1 MSEPQKLEG
10 PLIQLKGIE
19 KRYQS
24 GEQEVTVLH
33 PLDLCIQ
40 AGEMVAIVG
49 ASGSGKSTLMNL
61 LGCLDR
67 PSAGQYLFR
76 GQDTARLDALALAR
90 LRCHHFGFIF
100 QRYHLLP
107 HLDATANVEI
117 PAVYAGTARAE
128 RQQRARALLS
138 RLGLADRSHHRPGQ
152 LSGGQQQRVSIA
164 RALANGGEVILADEP
179 TGALDSHSGKE
190 VMAILKEL
198 HAQGHTIILVTHDM
212 AVANHADRIITL
224 RDGRVVEDS
233 AQPAKSADQAGRI
246 DTLRDGRVVEDSGQA
261 AKSANHADRIDTLR
275 DERAAEENG
284 QDAPAAQGTALPQ
297 AGVTKAAGKPSKGA
311 IPPHIA
317 PAKGS
322 KLGWDR
328 YREAARMAV
337 HAMLAHRMRTFLT
350 MLGIII
356 GIAAVVSVVALGQGA
371 RAKVIND
378 INAMGTNTIDIF
390 PGKDWGDEKAASIQ
404 TLNER
409 DLDALLGQP
418 YLEGASPQIATS
430 GQLRYRNKT
439 STGNVV
445 GVGSDFFRVKGM
457 TLTQGRLFD
466 ERDIQSRTAVA
477 VVDGKT
483 IESLLG
489 KEDPVGQVVLVGTL
503 PVRIIGVVAQETG
516 FGRSSQSVS
525 IWLPYSAV
533 MSRLISQNHFS
544 QITIRVKD
552 GIQPALAEQ
561 AAVALLTQR
570 HGVKD
575 FFTFSSDSI
584 IKSVEKTTA
593 TMTLLVSAIAVI
605 SLIVGG
611 VGVMNIMLV
620 SVVERTREIGIRI
633 AVGARQSDILQQF
646 LIEAVMVSLLGGLL
660 GIGLALLIGFVF
672 SLFVESF
679 QMSFSLFS
687 ILMAFGC
694 SSLIGILFGYLPAR
708 NAARLDPVEA
718 LARE

>member
-1 MSEPQKLEG
+1 MSE
-10 PLIQLKGIE
+10 PLIQLQGIE
-19 KRYQS
+19 RRYQS

-33 PLDLCIQ
+33 PMDLTIE
-40 AGEMVAIVG
+40 AGEMIAIVG

-67 PSAGQYLFR
+67 PSAGRYLFR
-76 GQDTARLDALALAR
+76 GQDTATLDALSLAR

-107 HLDATANVEI
+107 HLNAAANVEI
-117 PAVYAGTARAE
+117 PAVYAGASRPE
-128 RQQRARALLS
+128 RQARSQALLA
-138 RLGLADRSHHRPGQ
+138 RLGLSDRSHHTPGQ

-179 TGALDSHSGKE
+179 TGALDSQSGKE

-212 AVANHADRIITL
+212 AVASHADRIITL
-224 RDGRVVEDS
+224 RDGRV
-233 AQPAKSADQAGRI
+233 
-246 DTLRDGRVVEDSGQA
+246 LEDSGKPATATAPLQPA
-261 AKSANHADRIDTLR
+261 P
-275 DERAAEENG
+275 
-284 QDAPAAQGTALPQ
+284 PAAR
-297 AGVTKAAGKPSKGA
+297 AGGND
-311 IPPHIA
+311 
-317 PAKGS
+317 
-322 KLGWDR
+322 WDR
-328 YREAARMAV
+328 YREAGRMAL

-356 GIAAVVSVVALGQGA
+356 GIAAVVSVVALGQGT
-371 RAKVIND
+371 RAKVID
-378 INAMGTNTIDIF
+378 QINAMGTNTIDIF

-404 TLNER
+404 TLNKR

-418 YLEGASPQIATS
+418 YLEGASPQIAS
-430 GQLRYRNKT
+430 PGQLRYRNKT
-439 STGNVV
+439 SSGSIV

-457 TLTQGRLFD
+457 KLTSGRLFD
-466 ERDIQSRTAVA
+466 ERDIQNRAAVA

-483 IESLLG
+483 IKSLLG
-489 KEDPVGQVVLVGTL
+489 EEDPVGQVVLVGTL
-503 PVRIIGVVAQETG
+503 PVRIIGVVEEETG
-516 FGRSSQSVS
+516 FGRSSQSVNV
-525 IWLPYSAV
+525 WLPYSAV

-544 QITIRVKD
+544 QLTIRVKD
-552 GIQPALAEQ
+552 GVQPALAEQ
-561 AAVALLTQR
+561 AAIELLTQR

-646 LIEAVMVSLLGGLL
+646 LIEAVMVSLLGGML
-660 GIGLALLIGFVF
+660 GVGVSLLIGLLF
-672 SLFVESF
+672 SLFVESI
-679 QMSFSLFS
+679 QMQFSLFS

>member
-1 MSEPQKLEG
+1 MSE

-19 KRYQS
+19 RRYQS

-33 PLDLCIQ
+33 PLDLTIE
-40 AGEMVAIVG
+40 AGEMIAIVG

-67 PSAGQYLFR
+67 PSSGQYLFR
-76 GQDTARLDALALAR
+76 GQDTATLDALSLAR

-107 HLDATANVEI
+107 HLNAAANVEI
-117 PAVYAGTARAE
+117 PAVYAGTLRAE
-128 RQQRARALLS
+128 RQASSQALLT
-138 RLGLADRSHHRPGQ
+138 RLGLSDRSHHTPSQ

-179 TGALDSHSGKE
+179 TGALDSQSGKE
-190 VMAILKEL
+190 VMAIHKEL

-212 AVANHADRIITL
+212 EVASHADRIITL
-224 RDGRVVEDS
+224 KDGRV
-233 AQPAKSADQAGRI
+233 Q
-246 DTLRDGRVVEDSGQA
+246 EDSGRKPA
-261 AKSANHADRIDTLR
+261 AVPVAPTA
-275 DERAAEENG
+275 
-284 QDAPAAQGTALPQ
+284 APAGKEG
-297 AGVTKAAGKPSKGA
+297 AG
-311 IPPHIA
+311 HD
-317 PAKGS
+317 
-322 KLGWDR
+322 WDR
-328 YREAARMAV
+328 YREAARMAL

-371 RAKVIND
+371 RAKVID
-378 INAMGTNTIDIF
+378 QINAMGTNTIDIF

-404 TLNER
+404 TLNKR

-418 YLEGASPQIATS
+418 YLEGASPQIAAP

-439 STGNVV
+439 SSGSIV
-445 GVGSDFFRVKGM
+445 GVGNDFFRVKGM
-457 TLTQGRLFD
+457 KLTNGRLFD
-466 ERDIQSRTAVA
+466 ERDIQNRAAVA

-489 KEDPVGQVVLVGTL
+489 KQDPVGQVVLVGTL
-503 PVRIIGVVAQETG
+503 PVRIIGVVEEETG
-516 FGRSSQSVS
+516 FGRSSQSVNV
-525 IWLPYSAV
+525 WLPYSAV

-544 QITIRVKD
+544 QLTIRVKD
-552 GIQPALAEQ
+552 GVQPALAEQ
-561 AAVALLTQR
+561 AAIELLTQR

-646 LIEAVMVSLLGGLL
+646 LIEAVMVSLLGGML
-660 GIGLALLIGFVF
+660 GVGVSLFIGLLF
-672 SLFVESF
+672 SLFVESI
-679 QMSFSLFS
+679 QMHFSLFS
-687 ILMAFGC
+687 ILMAFSC

>member
-1 MSEPQKLEG
+1 MSEP
-10 PLIQLKGIE
+10 LIRLKGIE
-19 KRYQS
+19 RRYQS
-24 GEQEVTVLH
+24 GEHEVTVLH
-33 PLDLCIQ
+33 PLDLAID

-61 LGCLDR
+61 LGCLDH
-67 PSAGQYLFR
+67 PSGGQYLFR
-76 GQDTARLDALALAR
+76 GQDTATLDALSLAR

-107 HLDATANVEI
+107 HLDAAANVEI
-117 PAVYAGTARAE
+117 PAIYAGTARLD
-128 RQQRARALLS
+128 RQARARTLLT
-138 RLGLADRSHHRPGQ
+138 RLGLQDRSHHRPGQ

-164 RALANGGEVILADEP
+164 RALTNGGEVILADEP
-179 TGALDSHSGKE
+179 TGALDSQSGKE

-212 AVANHADRIITL
+212 AVASHADRIITL

-233 AQPAKSADQAGRI
+233 GHRATDDNAASPSGAPAHPLPG
-246 DTLRDGRVVEDSGQA
+246 DGSQLA
-261 AKSANHADRIDTLR
+261 APSV
-275 DERAAEENG
+275 G
-284 QDAPAAQGTALPQ
+284 QDAHGTGAAVRTA
-297 AGVTKAAGKPSKGA
+297 SR
-311 IPPHIA
+311 
-317 PAKGS
+317 
-322 KLGWDR
+322 GWDR
-328 YREAARMAV
+328 YREAGRMAL

-371 RAKVIND
+371 RAKVIDD

-439 STGNVV
+439 SSGSVI
-445 GVGSDFFRVKGM
+445 GVGNDFFRVKGM
-457 TLTQGRLFD
+457 TLTQGRLLD
-466 ERDIQSRTAVA
+466 ERDIRNRTAVA

-489 KEDPVGQVVLVGTL
+489 QVDPVGQVVLVGTL
-503 PVRIIGVVAQETG
+503 PVRIVGVVTQETG
-516 FGRSSQSVS
+516 FGRSSQSVNV
-525 IWLPYSAV
+525 WLPYSAV
-533 MSRLISQNHFS
+533 MSRLLSQQHFT

-552 GIQPALAEQ
+552 GVQPALAEQ

-584 IKSVEKTTA
+584 VKSVEKTTA
-593 TMTLLVSAIAVI
+593 TLTLLVSAIAVI

-660 GIGLALLIGFVF
+660 GIGLALLIGALF
-672 SLFVESF
+672 SLLVESF
-679 QMSFSLFS
+679 QMRFSLFS

>member
-1 MSEPQKLEG
+1 MSE

-19 KRYQS
+19 RRYQS

-33 PLDLCIQ
+33 PLDLVIE
-40 AGEMVAIVG
+40 AGEMIAIVG

-67 PSAGQYLFR
+67 PSGGQYLFR
-76 GQDTARLDALALAR
+76 GEDTATLDALALAR

-107 HLDATANVEI
+107 HLDAAANVEI
-117 PAVYAGTARAE
+117 PAIYAGSGRHDRQARA
-128 RQQRARALLS
+128 RQLLG
-138 RLGLADRSHHRPGQ
+138 RLGLAERSHHTPGQ

-179 TGALDSHSGKE
+179 TGALDSQSGKE
-190 VMAILKEL
+190 VMEILKEL
-198 HAQGHTIILVTHDM
+198 HQQGHTIILVTHDM
-212 AVANHADRIITL
+212 EVASHADRIITL
-224 RDGRVVEDS
+224 KDGRV
-233 AQPAKSADQAGRI
+233 Q
-246 DTLRDGRVVEDSGQA
+246 EDSGRKVAGNQPVL
-261 AKSANHADRIDTLR
+261 NV
-275 DERAAEENG
+275 
-284 QDAPAAQGTALPQ
+284 QPAAGE
-297 AGVTKAAGKPSKGA
+297 GA
-311 IPPHIA
+311 
-317 PAKGS
+317 S
-322 KLGWDR
+322 YEWDR
-328 YREAARMAV
+328 YREAGRMAV

-371 RAKVIND
+371 RTKVID
-378 INAMGTNTIDIF
+378 QINAMGTNTIEIF
-390 PGKDWGDEKAASIQ
+390 PGKGWGDEKMASIQ
-404 TLNER
+404 TLNKG

-418 YLEGASPQIATS
+418 YLAGASPEIAS
-430 GQLRYRNKT
+430 PGQLRYRNKT
-439 STGNVV
+439 SSGSVTGVSN
-445 GVGSDFFRVKGM
+445 DYFKVKGM
-457 TLTQGRLFD
+457 TLVSGRLL
-466 ERDIQSRTAVA
+466 EWQDIQQRAAVA
-477 VVDGKT
+477 VVDKKSIG
-483 IESLLG
+483 SLLG
-489 KEDPVGQVVLVGTL
+489 KDDPVGKVVMVGTL
-503 PVRIIGVVAQETG
+503 PVRIIGVVSQETG
-516 FGRSSQSVS
+516 FGPSSQSVNV
-525 IWLPYSAV
+525 WLPYSAV
-533 MSRLISQNHFS
+533 MSRLISQHHFS
-544 QITIRVKD
+544 QLTIRVKD

-561 AAVALLTQR
+561 AVIELLTKR

-593 TMTLLVSAIAVI
+593 TMTLMVSAIALI

-620 SVVERTREIGIRI
+620 SVVERTREIGIRM

-646 LIEAVMVSLLGGLL
+646 LIEAVMVSLLGGICGVGLSL
-660 GIGLALLIGFVF
+660 GIGMLF
-672 SLFVESF
+672 SLLVDSIKM
-679 QMSFSLFS
+679 QFSLFS

-708 NAARLDPVEA
+708 NAARLDPVVA

>member
-1 MSEPQKLEG
+1 MSE

-19 KRYQS
+19 RRYQS

-33 PLDLCIQ
+33 PLDLVIE
-40 AGEMVAIVG
+40 AGEMIAIVG

-67 PSAGQYLFR
+67 PSGGQYLFR
-76 GQDTARLDALALAR
+76 GEDTATLDALALAR

-107 HLDATANVEI
+107 HLDAAANVEI
-117 PAVYAGTARAE
+117 PAIYAGTGRHDRQARA
-128 RQQRARALLS
+128 RQLLG
-138 RLGLADRSHHRPGQ
+138 RLGLAERSHHTPGQ

-179 TGALDSHSGKE
+179 TGALDSQSGKE

-198 HAQGHTIILVTHDM
+198 HQQGHTIILVTHDM
-212 AVANHADRIITL
+212 EVASHADRIITL
-224 RDGRVVEDS
+224 KDGRV
-233 AQPAKSADQAGRI
+233 Q
-246 DTLRDGRVVEDSGQA
+246 EDSGRKVAGNQPVL
-261 AKSANHADRIDTLR
+261 TVP
-275 DERAAEENG
+275 
-284 QDAPAAQGTALPQ
+284 PAAGE
-297 AGVTKAAGKPSKGA
+297 GA
-311 IPPHIA
+311 
-317 PAKGS
+317 S
-322 KLGWDR
+322 YDWDR
-328 YREAARMAV
+328 YREAGRMAV

-371 RAKVIND
+371 RTKVID
-378 INAMGTNTIDIF
+378 QINAMGTNTIEIF
-390 PGKDWGDEKAASIQ
+390 PGKGWGDEKMASIQ
-404 TLNER
+404 TLNKG

-418 YLEGASPQIATS
+418 YLAGASPEIAS
-430 GQLRYRNKT
+430 PGQLRYRNKT
-439 STGNVV
+439 SSGSVTGVSN
-445 GVGSDFFRVKGM
+445 DYFKVKGM
-457 TLTQGRLFD
+457 TLVSGRLL
-466 ERDIQSRTAVA
+466 EWQDIQQRAAVA
-477 VVDGKT
+477 VVDKKSIG
-483 IESLLG
+483 SLLG
-489 KEDPVGQVVLVGTL
+489 KDDPVGKVVMVGTL
-503 PVRIIGVVAQETG
+503 PVRIIGVVSQETG
-516 FGRSSQSVS
+516 FGPSSQSVNV
-525 IWLPYSAV
+525 WLPYSAV
-533 MSRLISQNHFS
+533 MSRLISQHHFS
-544 QITIRVKD
+544 QLTIRVKD

-561 AAVALLTQR
+561 AVIELLTKR

-593 TMTLLVSAIAVI
+593 TMTLMVSAIALI

-620 SVVERTREIGIRI
+620 SVVERTREIGIRM

-646 LIEAVMVSLLGGLL
+646 LIEAVMVSLLGGICGVGLSL
-660 GIGLALLIGFVF
+660 GIGMLF
-672 SLFVESF
+672 SLLVDSIKM
-679 QMSFSLFS
+679 QFSLFS

-708 NAARLDPVEA
+708 NAARLDPVVA

>member
-1 MSEPQKLEG
+1 MSEP
-10 PLIQLKGIE
+10 LIRLKGIE
-19 KRYQS
+19 RRYQS
-24 GEQEVTVLH
+24 GEHEVTVLH
-33 PLDLCIQ
+33 PLDLAID

-67 PSAGQYLFR
+67 PSGGQYLFR
-76 GQDTARLDALALAR
+76 GQDTATLDALSLAR

-107 HLDATANVEI
+107 HLDAAANVEI
-117 PAVYAGTARAE
+117 PAIYAGTARLD
-128 RQQRARALLS
+128 RQARARTLLT
-138 RLGLADRSHHRPGQ
+138 RLGLQDRSHHRPGQ

-179 TGALDSHSGKE
+179 TGALDSQSGKE

-212 AVANHADRIITL
+212 AVASHADRIITL

-233 AQPAKSADQAGRI
+233 S
-246 DTLRDGRVVEDSGQA
+246 
-261 AKSANHADRIDTLR
+261 H
-275 DERAAEENG
+275 RAADDNAASPSGAPAHPLPGDGSQLAAPSVG
-284 QDAPAAQGTALPQ
+284 QDAQGT
-297 AGVTKAAGKPSKGA
+297 GAAVRTASR
-311 IPPHIA
+311 
-317 PAKGS
+317 
-322 KLGWDR
+322 GWDR
-328 YREAARMAV
+328 YREAGRMAL

-371 RAKVIND
+371 RAKVIDD

-439 STGNVV
+439 SSGSVI
-445 GVGSDFFRVKGM
+445 GVGNDFFRVKGM
-457 TLTQGRLFD
+457 TLTQGRLLD
-466 ERDIQSRTAVA
+466 ERDIRNRTAVA

-489 KEDPVGQVVLVGTL
+489 KVDPVGQVVLVGTL
-503 PVRIIGVVAQETG
+503 PVRIVGVVTQETG
-516 FGRSSQSVS
+516 FGRSSQSVNV
-525 IWLPYSAV
+525 WLPYSAV
-533 MSRLISQNHFS
+533 MSRLLSQQHFT

-552 GIQPALAEQ
+552 GVQPALAEQ

-584 IKSVEKTTA
+584 VKSVEKTTA
-593 TMTLLVSAIAVI
+593 TLTLLVSAIAVI

-660 GIGLALLIGFVF
+660 GIGLALLIGALF
-672 SLFVESF
+672 SLLVESF
-679 QMSFSLFS
+679 QMRFSLFS

>member
-1 MSEPQKLEG
+1 MSK

-19 KRYQS
+19 RRYQS

-33 PLDLCIQ
+33 PLDLTIE
-40 AGEMVAIVG
+40 AGEMIAIVG

-76 GQDTARLDALALAR
+76 GQDTATLDALSLAR

-107 HLDATANVEI
+107 HLNAAANVEI
-117 PAVYAGTARAE
+117 PAVYAGTSRPDRQARSN
-128 RQQRARALLS
+128 ALLT
-138 RLGLADRSHHRPGQ
+138 RLGLSDRSHHTPGQ

-179 TGALDSHSGKE
+179 TGALDSQSGKE

-212 AVANHADRIITL
+212 AVASHADRIITL
-224 RDGRVVEDS
+224 RDGRV
-233 AQPAKSADQAGRI
+233 
-246 DTLRDGRVVEDSGQA
+246 LEDSGKPA
-261 AKSANHADRIDTLR
+261 TTTARL
-275 DERAAEENG
+275 
-284 QDAPAAQGTALPQ
+284 PAASP
-297 AGVTKAAGKPSKGA
+297 AARASGND
-311 IPPHIA
+311 
-317 PAKGS
+317 
-322 KLGWDR
+322 WDR
-328 YREAARMAV
+328 YREAGRMAL

-371 RAKVIND
+371 RAKVVD
-378 INAMGTNTIDIF
+378 QINAMGTNTIDIF

-404 TLNER
+404 TLNKR

-418 YLEGASPQIATS
+418 YLEGASPQIASS

-439 STGNVV
+439 SSGSIV

-457 TLTQGRLFD
+457 KLTSGRLFD
-466 ERDIQSRTAVA
+466 ERDIQNRAAVA

-503 PVRIIGVVAQETG
+503 PVRIIGVVEEETG
-516 FGRSSQSVS
+516 FGRSSQSVNV
-525 IWLPYSAV
+525 WLPYSAV

-544 QITIRVKD
+544 QLTIRVKD
-552 GIQPALAEQ
+552 GVQPALAEQ
-561 AAVALLTQR
+561 AAIELLTQR

-646 LIEAVMVSLLGGLL
+646 LIEAVMVSLLGGML
-660 GIGLALLIGFVF
+660 GVGVSLFIGLLF
-672 SLFVESF
+672 SLFVESI
-679 QMSFSLFS
+679 QMQFSLFS

>member
-1 MSEPQKLEG
+1 MSEP
-10 PLIQLKGIE
+10 LIRLKGIE
-19 KRYQS
+19 RRYQS
-24 GEQEVTVLH
+24 GEHEVTVLH
-33 PLDLCIQ
+33 PLDLAID

-67 PSAGQYLFR
+67 PSGGQYLFR
-76 GQDTARLDALALAR
+76 GQDTATLDALSLAR

-107 HLDATANVEI
+107 HLDAAANVEI
-117 PAVYAGTARAE
+117 PAIYAGTARLD
-128 RQQRARALLS
+128 RQARARTLLT
-138 RLGLADRSHHRPGQ
+138 RLGLQDRSHHRPGQ

-179 TGALDSHSGKE
+179 TGALDSQSGKE

-212 AVANHADRIITL
+212 AVASHADRIITL

-233 AQPAKSADQAGRI
+233 GHRATDDNAASPSGAPAHPLPG
-246 DTLRDGRVVEDSGQA
+246 DGSQLA
-261 AKSANHADRIDTLR
+261 APSV
-275 DERAAEENG
+275 G
-284 QDAPAAQGTALPQ
+284 QDAQGT
-297 AGVTKAAGKPSKGA
+297 GAAVRTASR
-311 IPPHIA
+311 
-317 PAKGS
+317 
-322 KLGWDR
+322 GWDR
-328 YREAARMAV
+328 YREAGRMAL

-371 RAKVIND
+371 RAKVIDD

-439 STGNVV
+439 SSGSVI
-445 GVGSDFFRVKGM
+445 GVGNDFFRVKGM
-457 TLTQGRLFD
+457 TLTQGRLLD
-466 ERDIQSRTAVA
+466 ERDIRNRTAVA

-489 KEDPVGQVVLVGTL
+489 QVDPVGQVVLVGTL
-503 PVRIIGVVAQETG
+503 PVRIVGVVTQETG
-516 FGRSSQSVS
+516 FGRSSQSVNV
-525 IWLPYSAV
+525 WLPYSAV
-533 MSRLISQNHFS
+533 MSRLLSQQHFT

-552 GIQPALAEQ
+552 GVQPALAEQ

-584 IKSVEKTTA
+584 VKSVEKTTA
-593 TMTLLVSAIAVI
+593 TLTLLVSAIAVI

-633 AVGARQSDILQQF
+633 AVGSRQSDILQQF

-660 GIGLALLIGFVF
+660 GIGLALLIGALF
-672 SLFVESF
+672 SLLVESF
-679 QMSFSLFS
+679 QMRFSLFS

>member
-1 MSEPQKLEG
+1 MSEP
-10 PLIQLKGIE
+10 LIRLKGIE
-19 KRYQS
+19 RRYQS
-24 GEQEVTVLH
+24 GEHEVTVLH
-33 PLDLCIQ
+33 PLDLAID

-67 PSAGQYLFR
+67 PSGGQYLFR
-76 GQDTARLDALALAR
+76 GQDTATLDALSLAR

-107 HLDATANVEI
+107 HLDAAANVEI
-117 PAVYAGTARAE
+117 PAIYAGTARLD
-128 RQQRARALLS
+128 RQARACTLLT
-138 RLGLADRSHHRPGQ
+138 RLGLQDRSHHRPGQ

-179 TGALDSHSGKE
+179 TGALDSQSGKE
-190 VMAILKEL
+190 VMTILKEL

-212 AVANHADRIITL
+212 AVASHADRIITL

-233 AQPAKSADQAGRI
+233 GHRATDDNAASPSGTPAHPQPG
-246 DTLRDGRVVEDSGQA
+246 DGSQLAPPPV
-261 AKSANHADRIDTLR
+261 
-275 DERAAEENG
+275 G
-284 QDAPAAQGTALPQ
+284 QDAQGT
-297 AGVTKAAGKPSKGA
+297 GAAVRTASR
-311 IPPHIA
+311 
-317 PAKGS
+317 
-322 KLGWDR
+322 GWDR
-328 YREAARMAV
+328 YREAGRMAL

-371 RAKVIND
+371 RAKVIDD

-439 STGNVV
+439 SSGSVI
-445 GVGSDFFRVKGM
+445 GVGNDFFRVKGM
-457 TLTQGRLFD
+457 TLTQGRLLD
-466 ERDIQSRTAVA
+466 ERDIRNRTAVA

-489 KEDPVGQVVLVGTL
+489 KVDPVGQVVLVGTL
-503 PVRIIGVVAQETG
+503 PVRIVGVVTQETG
-516 FGRSSQSVS
+516 FGRSSQSVNV
-525 IWLPYSAV
+525 WLPYSAV
-533 MSRLISQNHFS
+533 MSRLLSQQHFT

-552 GIQPALAEQ
+552 GVQPALAEQ

-584 IKSVEKTTA
+584 VKSVEKTTA
-593 TMTLLVSAIAVI
+593 TLTLLVSAIAVI

-660 GIGLALLIGFVF
+660 GIGLALLIGALF
-672 SLFVESF
+672 SLLVESF
-679 QMSFSLFS
+679 QMRFSLFS

>member
-1 MSEPQKLEG
+1 MSEP
-10 PLIQLKGIE
+10 LIRLKGIE
-19 KRYQS
+19 RRYQS
-24 GEQEVTVLH
+24 GEHEVTVLH
-33 PLDLCIQ
+33 PLDLAID

-61 LGCLDR
+61 LGCLDH
-67 PSAGQYLFR
+67 PSGGQYLFR
-76 GQDTARLDALALAR
+76 GQDTATLDALSLAR

-107 HLDATANVEI
+107 HLDAAANVEI
-117 PAVYAGTARAE
+117 PAIYAGTARLD
-128 RQQRARALLS
+128 RQARARTLLT
-138 RLGLADRSHHRPGQ
+138 RLGLQDRSHHRPGQ

-179 TGALDSHSGKE
+179 TGALDSQSGKE

-212 AVANHADRIITL
+212 AVASHADRIITL

-233 AQPAKSADQAGRI
+233 GHRATDDNAPSPSP
-246 DTLRDGRVVEDSGQA
+246 SG
-261 AKSANHADRIDTLR
+261 
-275 DERAAEENG
+275 
-284 QDAPAAQGTALPQ
+284 APAHPLPGDGSQMAPPPVEQDAQGT
-297 AGVTKAAGKPSKGA
+297 GAAVRTASR
-311 IPPHIA
+311 
-317 PAKGS
+317 
-322 KLGWDR
+322 GWDR
-328 YREAARMAV
+328 YREAGRMAL

-371 RAKVIND
+371 RAKVIDD

-439 STGNVV
+439 SSGSVI
-445 GVGSDFFRVKGM
+445 GVGNDFFRVKGM
-457 TLTQGRLFD
+457 TLTQGRLLD
-466 ERDIQSRTAVA
+466 ERDIRNRTAVA

-489 KEDPVGQVVLVGTL
+489 KVDPVGQVVLVGTL
-503 PVRIIGVVAQETG
+503 PVRIVGVVTQETG
-516 FGRSSQSVS
+516 FGRSSQSVNV
-525 IWLPYSAV
+525 WLPYSAV
-533 MSRLISQNHFS
+533 MSRLLSQQHFT

-552 GIQPALAEQ
+552 GVQPALAEQ

-584 IKSVEKTTA
+584 VKSVEKTTA
-593 TMTLLVSAIAVI
+593 TLTLLVSAIAVI

-660 GIGLALLIGFVF
+660 GIGLALLIGALF
-672 SLFVESF
+672 SLLVESF
-679 QMSFSLFS
+679 QMRFSLFS

>member
-1 MSEPQKLEG
+1 MSE

-19 KRYQS
+19 RRYQS

-33 PLDLCIQ
+33 PLDLTIE
-40 AGEMVAIVG
+40 AGEMIAIVG

-76 GQDTARLDALALAR
+76 GQDTATLDALSLAR

-107 HLDATANVEI
+107 HLNAAANVEI
-117 PAVYAGTARAE
+117 PAVYAGTSRPDRQARSN
-128 RQQRARALLS
+128 ALLT
-138 RLGLADRSHHRPGQ
+138 RLGLSDRSHHTPGQ

-179 TGALDSHSGKE
+179 TGALDSQSGKE

-198 HAQGHTIILVTHDM
+198 HAQGHTIVLVTHDM
-212 AVANHADRIITL
+212 AVASHADRIITL
-224 RDGRVVEDS
+224 RDGRV
-233 AQPAKSADQAGRI
+233 
-246 DTLRDGRVVEDSGQA
+246 LEDSGKPATTTVRLPA
-261 AKSANHADRIDTLR
+261 A
-275 DERAAEENG
+275 
-284 QDAPAAQGTALPQ
+284 APATRASGND
-297 AGVTKAAGKPSKGA
+297 
-311 IPPHIA
+311 
-317 PAKGS
+317 
-322 KLGWDR
+322 WDR
-328 YREAARMAV
+328 YREAGRMAL

-371 RAKVIND
+371 RAKVVD
-378 INAMGTNTIDIF
+378 QINAMGTNTIDIF

-404 TLNER
+404 TLNKR

-418 YLEGASPQIATS
+418 YLEGASPQIASS

-439 STGNVV
+439 SSGSIV

-457 TLTQGRLFD
+457 KLTSGRLFD
-466 ERDIQSRTAVA
+466 ERDIQNRAAVA

-503 PVRIIGVVAQETG
+503 PVRIIGVVEEETG
-516 FGRSSQSVS
+516 FGRSSQSVNV
-525 IWLPYSAV
+525 WLPYSAV

-544 QITIRVKD
+544 QLTIRVKD
-552 GIQPALAEQ
+552 GVQPALAEQ
-561 AAVALLTQR
+561 AAIELLTQR

-646 LIEAVMVSLLGGLL
+646 LIEAVMVSLLGGML
-660 GIGLALLIGFVF
+660 GVGVSLFIGLLF
-672 SLFVESF
+672 SLFVESI
-679 QMSFSLFS
+679 QMQFSLFS

>member
-1 MSEPQKLEG
+1 MSEPLSQL
-10 PLIQLKGIE
+10 PLIQLKGVE
-19 KRYQS
+19 RRYQS
-24 GEQEVTVLH
+24 GDSEVTVLH
-33 PLDLCIQ
+33 PLDLTIA
-40 AGEMVAIVG
+40 AGEMIAIVG

-61 LGCLDR
+61 LGCLDS
-67 PSAGQYLFR
+67 PSSGQYLFR
-76 GQDTARLDALALAR
+76 GQDTATMDALALAR

-107 HLDATANVEI
+107 HLDAAANVEI
-117 PAVYAGTARAE
+117 PAVYAGTNRPDRQARA
-128 RQQRARALLS
+128 RQLLD
-138 RLGLADRSHHRPGQ
+138 RLGLRDRSHHNPGQ

-179 TGALDSHSGKE
+179 TGALDSQSGKE

-212 AVANHADRIITL
+212 DVASHADRIITL
-224 RDGRVVEDS
+224 KDGRVE
-233 AQPAKSADQAGRI
+233 Q
-246 DTLRDGRVVEDSGQA
+246 DSGPCQTA
-261 AKSANHADRIDTLR
+261 AL
-275 DERAAEENG
+275 
-284 QDAPAAQGTALPQ
+284 APTTNIAPN
-297 AGVTKAAGKPSKGA
+297 KGA
-311 IPPHIA
+311 MSHD
-317 PAKGS
+317 
-322 KLGWDR
+322 WDR
-328 YREAARMAV
+328 YREAGRMAM

-371 RAKVIND
+371 RAKVID
-378 INAMGTNTIDIF
+378 QINAMGTNTIEIF
-390 PGKDWGDEKAASIQ
+390 PGKGWGDEKMASIQ
-404 TLNER
+404 TLNKG

-418 YLEGASPQIATS
+418 YLAGASPEIGSS

-439 STGNVV
+439 NSGNVT
-445 GVGSDFFRVKGM
+445 GVGNDYFKVKGM
-457 TLTQGRLFD
+457 TLVSGRLL
-466 ERDIQSRTAVA
+466 EWQDIQQRAAVA
-477 VVDGKT
+477 VVDKKSIT
-483 IESLLG
+483 SLLG
-489 KEDPVGQVVLVGTL
+489 KDDPVGKVVLVGTL
-503 PVRIIGVVAQETG
+503 PVRIVGVVSQETG
-516 FGRSSQSVS
+516 FGPTSQSVN

-533 MSRLISQNHFS
+533 MSRLISQHHFS

-552 GIQPALAEQ
+552 GVQPALAEQ
-561 AAVALLTQR
+561 AVIELITKR

-593 TMTLLVSAIAVI
+593 TMTLMVSAIAVI

-620 SVVERTREIGIRI
+620 SVVERTREIGIRM

-646 LIEAVMVSLLGGLL
+646 LIEAVMVSLLGGIFGVGLSL
-660 GIGLALLIGFVF
+660 GIGALF
-672 SLFVESF
+672 SLLVDSIKM
-679 QMSFSLFS
+679 QFSLFS

-708 NAARLDPVEA
+708 NAARLDPVVA

>member
-1 MSEPQKLEG
+1 MSEP
-10 PLIQLKGIE
+10 LIRLKGIE
-19 KRYQS
+19 RRYQS

-67 PSAGQYLFR
+67 PSSGEYLFR
-76 GQDTARLDALALAR
+76 GQDTAQLDALALAR

-107 HLDATANVEI
+107 HLDAAANVEI
-117 PAVYAGTARAE
+117 PAIYAGTSRPE
-128 RQQRARALLS
+128 RQLRARTLLS
-138 RLGLADRSHHRPGQ
+138 RLGLSDRSHHRPGQ

-198 HAQGHTIILVTHDM
+198 HGRGHTIILVTHDM

-233 AQPAKSADQAGRI
+233 GQPAATTINQAEPG
-246 DTLRDGRVVEDSGQA
+246 LPLPAEPVEKREPTPTHAAGQ
-261 AKSANHADRIDTLR
+261 
-275 DERAAEENG
+275 
-284 QDAPAAQGTALPQ
+284 PAA
-297 AGVTKAAGKPSKGA
+297 S
-311 IPPHIA
+311 IA
-317 PAKGS
+317 KRGS
-322 KLGWDR
+322 QGWDR
-328 YREAARMAV
+328 YREAGRMAL

-439 STGNVV
+439 SSGNVV

-489 KEDPVGQVVLVGTL
+489 KEDPIGQVVLVGTL

-516 FGRSSQSVS
+516 FGRSSQSVTV
-525 IWLPYSAV
+525 WLPYSAV

-672 SLFVESF
+672 SLIVESF
-679 QMSFSLFS
+679 QMHFSLFS

>member
-1 MSEPQKLEG
+1 MSE

-19 KRYQS
+19 RRYQS

-33 PLDLCIQ
+33 PLDLVIE
-40 AGEMVAIVG
+40 AGEMIAIVG

-67 PSAGQYLFR
+67 PSGGQYLFR
-76 GQDTARLDALALAR
+76 GEDTATLDALALAR

-107 HLDATANVEI
+107 HLDAAANVEI
-117 PAVYAGTARAE
+117 PAIYAGTGRHDRQARA
-128 RQQRARALLS
+128 RQLLG
-138 RLGLADRSHHRPGQ
+138 RLGLAERSQHTPGQ

-179 TGALDSHSGKE
+179 TGALDSQSGKE

-198 HAQGHTIILVTHDM
+198 HQQGHTIILVTHDM
-212 AVANHADRIITL
+212 EVASHADRIITL
-224 RDGRVVEDS
+224 KDGRV
-233 AQPAKSADQAGRI
+233 Q
-246 DTLRDGRVVEDSGQA
+246 EDSGRKVASTQPVL
-261 AKSANHADRIDTLR
+261 NVP
-275 DERAAEENG
+275 
-284 QDAPAAQGTALPQ
+284 PAAGE
-297 AGVTKAAGKPSKGA
+297 GA
-311 IPPHIA
+311 
-317 PAKGS
+317 S
-322 KLGWDR
+322 YDWDR
-328 YREAARMAV
+328 YREAGRMAV

-371 RAKVIND
+371 RTKVID
-378 INAMGTNTIDIF
+378 QINAMGTNTIEIF
-390 PGKDWGDEKAASIQ
+390 PGKGWGDEKMASIQ
-404 TLNER
+404 TLNKG

-418 YLEGASPQIATS
+418 YLAGASPEIAS
-430 GQLRYRNKT
+430 PGQLRYRNKT
-439 STGNVV
+439 SSGSVTGVSN
-445 GVGSDFFRVKGM
+445 DYFKVKGM
-457 TLTQGRLFD
+457 TLVSGRLL
-466 ERDIQSRTAVA
+466 EWQDIQQRAAVA
-477 VVDGKT
+477 VVDKKSIG
-483 IESLLG
+483 SLLG
-489 KEDPVGQVVLVGTL
+489 KDDPVGKVVMVGTL
-503 PVRIIGVVAQETG
+503 PVRIIGVVSQETG
-516 FGRSSQSVS
+516 FGPSSQSVNV
-525 IWLPYSAV
+525 WLPYSAV
-533 MSRLISQNHFS
+533 MSRLISQHHFS
-544 QITIRVKD
+544 QLTIRVKD

-561 AAVALLTQR
+561 AVIELLTKR

-593 TMTLLVSAIAVI
+593 TMTLMVSAIALI

-620 SVVERTREIGIRI
+620 SVVERTREIGIRM

-646 LIEAVMVSLLGGLL
+646 LIEAVMVSLLGGICGVGLSL
-660 GIGLALLIGFVF
+660 GIGMLF
-672 SLFVESF
+672 SLLVDSIKM
-679 QMSFSLFS
+679 QFSLFS

-708 NAARLDPVEA
+708 NAARLDPVVA

>member
-1 MSEPQKLEG
+1 MSEP
-10 PLIQLKGIE
+10 LIRLKGIE
-19 KRYQS
+19 RRYQS
-24 GEQEVTVLH
+24 GEHEVTVLH
-33 PLDLCIQ
+33 PLDLAID

-67 PSAGQYLFR
+67 PSGGQYLFR
-76 GQDTARLDALALAR
+76 GQDTATLDALSLAR

-107 HLDATANVEI
+107 HLDAAANVEI
-117 PAVYAGTARAE
+117 PAIYAGTARLD
-128 RQQRARALLS
+128 RQARARSLLT
-138 RLGLADRSHHRPGQ
+138 RLGLQDRSHHRPGQ

-179 TGALDSHSGKE
+179 TGALDSQSGKE

-212 AVANHADRIITL
+212 AVASHADRIITL

-233 AQPAKSADQAGRI
+233 GHRATDDNAASPSLSGTPAHPLPG
-246 DTLRDGRVVEDSGQA
+246 DGSQLPPPSV
-261 AKSANHADRIDTLR
+261 
-275 DERAAEENG
+275 G
-284 QDAPAAQGTALPQ
+284 QDAQGTS
-297 AGVTKAAGKPSKGA
+297 AAVRTASR
-311 IPPHIA
+311 
-317 PAKGS
+317 
-322 KLGWDR
+322 GWDR
-328 YREAARMAV
+328 YREAGRMAL
-337 HAMLAHRMRTFLT
+337 HAMLAHRVRTFLT

-371 RAKVIND
+371 RAKVIDD

-439 STGNVV
+439 SSGSVI
-445 GVGSDFFRVKGM
+445 GVGNDFFRVKGM
-457 TLTQGRLFD
+457 TLTQGRLLD
-466 ERDIQSRTAVA
+466 ERDIRNRTAVA

-489 KEDPVGQVVLVGTL
+489 KVDPVGQVVLVGTL
-503 PVRIIGVVAQETG
+503 PVRIVGVVTQETG
-516 FGRSSQSVS
+516 FGRSSQSVNV
-525 IWLPYSAV
+525 WLPYSAV
-533 MSRLISQNHFS
+533 MSRLLSQQHFT

-552 GIQPALAEQ
+552 GVQPALAEQ

-584 IKSVEKTTA
+584 VKSVEKTTA
-593 TMTLLVSAIAVI
+593 TLTLLVSAIAVI

-660 GIGLALLIGFVF
+660 GIGLALLIGALF
-672 SLFVESF
+672 SLLVESF
-679 QMSFSLFS
+679 QMRFSLFS

>member
-1 MSEPQKLEG
+1 MSEP
-10 PLIQLKGIE
+10 LIRLKGIE
-19 KRYQS
+19 RRYQS
-24 GEQEVTVLH
+24 GEHEVTVLH
-33 PLDLCIQ
+33 PLDLAID

-49 ASGSGKSTLMNL
+49 ASGSGKSILMNL
-61 LGCLDR
+61 LGCLDH
-67 PSAGQYLFR
+67 PSGGQYLFR
-76 GQDTARLDALALAR
+76 GQDTATLDALSLAR

-107 HLDATANVEI
+107 HLDAAANVEI
-117 PAVYAGTARAE
+117 PAIYAGTARLD
-128 RQQRARALLS
+128 RQARARTLLT
-138 RLGLADRSHHRPGQ
+138 RLGLQDRSHHRPGQ

-179 TGALDSHSGKE
+179 TGALDSQSGKE

-212 AVANHADRIITL
+212 AVASHADRIITL

-233 AQPAKSADQAGRI
+233 GHRATDDNAPSPSPSGAPAHPLPG
-246 DTLRDGRVVEDSGQA
+246 DGSQMAPPPV
-261 AKSANHADRIDTLR
+261 
-275 DERAAEENG
+275 G
-284 QDAPAAQGTALPQ
+284 QDAQGT
-297 AGVTKAAGKPSKGA
+297 GAAVRTASR
-311 IPPHIA
+311 
-317 PAKGS
+317 
-322 KLGWDR
+322 GWDR
-328 YREAARMAV
+328 YREAGRMAL

-371 RAKVIND
+371 RAKVIDD

-439 STGNVV
+439 SSGSVI
-445 GVGSDFFRVKGM
+445 GVGNDFFRVKGM
-457 TLTQGRLFD
+457 TLTQGRLLD
-466 ERDIQSRTAVA
+466 ERDIRNRTAVA

-489 KEDPVGQVVLVGTL
+489 KVDPVGQVVLVGTL
-503 PVRIIGVVAQETG
+503 PVRIVGVVTQETG
-516 FGRSSQSVS
+516 FGRSSQSVNV
-525 IWLPYSAV
+525 WLPYSAV
-533 MSRLISQNHFS
+533 MSRLLSQQHFT

-552 GIQPALAEQ
+552 GVQPALAEQ

-584 IKSVEKTTA
+584 VKSVEKTTA
-593 TMTLLVSAIAVI
+593 TLTLLVSAIAVI

-660 GIGLALLIGFVF
+660 GIGLALLIGALF
-672 SLFVESF
+672 SLLVESF
-679 QMSFSLFS
+679 QMRFSLFS

>member
-1 MSEPQKLEG
+1 MSEPLSQL
-10 PLIQLKGIE
+10 PLIQLKGVE
-19 KRYQS
+19 RRYQS
-24 GEQEVTVLH
+24 GDSEVTVLH
-33 PLDLCIQ
+33 PLDLTIA
-40 AGEMVAIVG
+40 AGEMIAIVG

-61 LGCLDR
+61 LGCLDS
-67 PSAGQYLFR
+67 PSSGQYLFR
-76 GQDTARLDALALAR
+76 GQDTATMDALALAR

-107 HLDATANVEI
+107 HLDAAANVEI
-117 PAVYAGTARAE
+117 PAVYAGTSRPNRQARA
-128 RQQRARALLS
+128 RQLLG
-138 RLGLADRSHHRPGQ
+138 RLGLADRSHHTPGQ

-179 TGALDSHSGKE
+179 TGALDSQSGKE

-212 AVANHADRIITL
+212 NVASHADRIITL
-224 RDGRVVEDS
+224 KDGRIE
-233 AQPAKSADQAGRI
+233 Q
-246 DTLRDGRVVEDSGQA
+246 DSGSRQTA
-261 AKSANHADRIDTLR
+261 VL
-275 DERAAEENG
+275 
-284 QDAPAAQGTALPQ
+284 APATAVAPQ
-297 AGVTKAAGKPSKGA
+297 KIPQKIVPTKDAMG
-311 IPPHIA
+311 HD
-317 PAKGS
+317 
-322 KLGWDR
+322 WDR
-328 YREAARMAV
+328 YREAGRMAM

-371 RAKVIND
+371 RAKVID
-378 INAMGTNTIDIF
+378 QINAMGTNTIEIF
-390 PGKDWGDEKAASIQ
+390 PGKGWGDEKMASIQ
-404 TLNER
+404 TLNKG

-418 YLEGASPQIATS
+418 YLAGASPEIGSS

-439 STGNVV
+439 NSGSVT
-445 GVGSDFFRVKGM
+445 GVGNDYFKVKGM
-457 TLTQGRLFD
+457 TLVSGRLL
-466 ERDIQSRTAVA
+466 EWQDIQQRAAVA
-477 VVDGKT
+477 VVDKKSIT
-483 IESLLG
+483 SLLG
-489 KEDPVGQVVLVGTL
+489 QDDPVGKVVLVGTL
-503 PVRIIGVVAQETG
+503 PVRIVGVVSQETG
-516 FGRSSQSVS
+516 FGPTSQSVN

-533 MSRLISQNHFS
+533 MSRLISQHHFS

-552 GIQPALAEQ
+552 GVQPALAEQ
-561 AAVALLTQR
+561 AVIELITKR

-593 TMTLLVSAIAVI
+593 TMTLMVSAIAVI

-620 SVVERTREIGIRI
+620 SVVERTREIGIRM

-646 LIEAVMVSLLGGLL
+646 LIEAVMVSLLGGIFGVGLSL
-660 GIGLALLIGFVF
+660 GIGALF
-672 SLFVESF
+672 SLLVDSIKM
-679 QMSFSLFS
+679 QFSLFS

-708 NAARLDPVEA
+708 NAARLDPVVA

>member
-1 MSEPQKLEG
+1 MSERLNRPETPLPEQG
-10 PLIQLKGIE
+10 QPPLIQLRGIE
-19 KRYQS
+19 RRYQS

-40 AGEMVAIVG
+40 GGEMVAIVG

-67 PSAGQYLFR
+67 PSGGQYLFR
-76 GQDTARLDALALAR
+76 GQDTATLDALALAR

-107 HLDATANVEI
+107 HLDAAANVEI
-117 PAVYAGTARAE
+117 PAVYAGTARTE
-128 RQQRARALLS
+128 RQVCARALLS

-233 AQPAKSADQAGRI
+233 
-246 DTLRDGRVVEDSGQA
+246 GQTKA
-261 AKSANHADRIDTLR
+261 ATTANPADRIDTQT
-275 DERAAEENG
+275 DEQKVEDNVQVTAATTAARAAS
-284 QDAPAAQGTALPQ
+284 Q
-297 AGVTKAAGKPSKGA
+297 
-311 IPPHIA
+311 
-317 PAKGS
+317 
-322 KLGWDR
+322 GWDR
-328 YREAARMAV
+328 YREAGRMAL

-439 STGNVV
+439 STGNLV

-457 TLTQGRLFD
+457 QLTRGRLLD
-466 ERDIQSRTAVA
+466 ERDIQHRVPVA

-489 KEDPVGQVVLVGTL
+489 KVDPIGQVVLVGTL
-503 PVRIIGVVAQETG
+503 PVRIVGVVAQETG

-679 QMSFSLFS
+679 QMHFSLFS

>member
-1 MSEPQKLEG
+1 M
-10 PLIQLKGIE
+10 IQLKGIE
-19 KRYQS
+19 RRYQS

-33 PLDLCIQ
+33 PLDLTIE
-40 AGEMVAIVG
+40 AGEMIAIVG

-67 PSAGQYLFR
+67 PSSGQYLFR
-76 GQDTARLDALALAR
+76 GQDTATLDALSLAR

-107 HLDATANVEI
+107 HLNAAANVEI
-117 PAVYAGTARAE
+117 PAVYAGTPRAE
-128 RQQRARALLS
+128 RQARSQALLT
-138 RLGLADRSHHRPGQ
+138 RLGLSDRSHHTPSQ

-179 TGALDSHSGKE
+179 TGALDSQSGKE

-212 AVANHADRIITL
+212 EVASHADRIITL
-224 RDGRVVEDS
+224 KDGRV
-233 AQPAKSADQAGRI
+233 Q
-246 DTLRDGRVVEDSGQA
+246 EDSGRKPA
-261 AKSANHADRIDTLR
+261 AVPVTPTA
-275 DERAAEENG
+275 
-284 QDAPAAQGTALPQ
+284 APAGKEG
-297 AGVTKAAGKPSKGA
+297 AG
-311 IPPHIA
+311 HD
-317 PAKGS
+317 
-322 KLGWDR
+322 WDR
-328 YREAARMAV
+328 YREAARMAL

-371 RAKVIND
+371 RAKVID
-378 INAMGTNTIDIF
+378 QINAMGTNTIDIF

-404 TLNER
+404 TLNKR

-418 YLEGASPQIATS
+418 YLEGASPQIAAP

-439 STGNVV
+439 SSGSIV
-445 GVGSDFFRVKGM
+445 GVGNDFFRVKGM
-457 TLTQGRLFD
+457 KLTNGRLFD
-466 ERDIQSRTAVA
+466 ERDIQNRAAVA

-489 KEDPVGQVVLVGTL
+489 KQDPVGQVVLVGTL
-503 PVRIIGVVAQETG
+503 PVRIIGVVEEETG
-516 FGRSSQSVS
+516 FGRSSQSVNV
-525 IWLPYSAV
+525 WLPYSAV

-544 QITIRVKD
+544 QLTIRVKD
-552 GIQPALAEQ
+552 GVQPALAEQ
-561 AAVALLTQR
+561 AAIELLTQR

-646 LIEAVMVSLLGGLL
+646 LIEAVMVSLLGGML
-660 GIGLALLIGFVF
+660 GVGVSLFIGLLF
-672 SLFVESF
+672 SLFVESI
-679 QMSFSLFS
+679 QMHFSLFS

>member
-1 MSEPQKLEG
+1 MSE

-19 KRYQS
+19 RRYQS

-33 PLDLCIQ
+33 PLDLTIE
-40 AGEMVAIVG
+40 AGEMIAIVG

-67 PSAGQYLFR
+67 PSSGQYLFR
-76 GQDTARLDALALAR
+76 GQDTATLDALSLAR

-107 HLDATANVEI
+107 HLNAAANVEI
-117 PAVYAGTARAE
+117 PAVYAGTPRAE
-128 RQQRARALLS
+128 RQARSQALLT
-138 RLGLADRSHHRPGQ
+138 RLGLSYRSHHTPSQ

-179 TGALDSHSGKE
+179 TGALDSQSGKE

-212 AVANHADRIITL
+212 EVASHADRIITL
-224 RDGRVVEDS
+224 KDGRV
-233 AQPAKSADQAGRI
+233 Q
-246 DTLRDGRVVEDSGQA
+246 EDSGRKPA
-261 AKSANHADRIDTLR
+261 AVPVTPTA
-275 DERAAEENG
+275 
-284 QDAPAAQGTALPQ
+284 APAGKEG
-297 AGVTKAAGKPSKGA
+297 AG
-311 IPPHIA
+311 HD
-317 PAKGS
+317 
-322 KLGWDR
+322 WDR
-328 YREAARMAV
+328 YREAARMAL

-371 RAKVIND
+371 RAKVID
-378 INAMGTNTIDIF
+378 QINAMGTNTIDIF

-404 TLNER
+404 TLNKR

-418 YLEGASPQIATS
+418 YLEGASPQIAAP

-439 STGNVV
+439 SSGSIV
-445 GVGSDFFRVKGM
+445 GVGNDFFRVKGM
-457 TLTQGRLFD
+457 KLTNGRLFD
-466 ERDIQSRTAVA
+466 ERDIQNRAAVA

-489 KEDPVGQVVLVGTL
+489 KQDPVGQVVLVGTL
-503 PVRIIGVVAQETG
+503 PVRIIGVVEEETG
-516 FGRSSQSVS
+516 FGRSSQSVNV
-525 IWLPYSAV
+525 WLPYSAV

-544 QITIRVKD
+544 QLTIRVKD
-552 GIQPALAEQ
+552 GVQPALAEQ
-561 AAVALLTQR
+561 AAIELLTQR

-646 LIEAVMVSLLGGLL
+646 LIEAVMVSLLGGML
-660 GIGLALLIGFVF
+660 GVGVSLFIGLLF
-672 SLFVESF
+672 SLFVESI
-679 QMSFSLFS
+679 QMHFSLFS

>member
-1 MSEPQKLEG
+1 MSE

-19 KRYQS
+19 RRYQS

-33 PLDLCIQ
+33 PLDLVIE
-40 AGEMVAIVG
+40 AGEMIAIVG

-67 PSAGQYLFR
+67 PSGGQYLFR
-76 GQDTARLDALALAR
+76 GEDTATLDALALAR

-107 HLDATANVEI
+107 HLDAAANVEI
-117 PAVYAGTARAE
+117 PAIYAGTSRHDRQARA
-128 RQQRARALLS
+128 RQLLG
-138 RLGLADRSHHRPGQ
+138 RLGLAERSHHTPGQ

-179 TGALDSHSGKE
+179 TGALDSQSGKE

-198 HAQGHTIILVTHDM
+198 HQQGHTIILVTHDM
-212 AVANHADRIITL
+212 EVASHADRIITL
-224 RDGRVVEDS
+224 KDGRV
-233 AQPAKSADQAGRI
+233 Q
-246 DTLRDGRVVEDSGQA
+246 EDSGRKVA
-261 AKSANHADRIDTLR
+261 ANQPVL
-275 DERAAEENG
+275 NVP
-284 QDAPAAQGTALPQ
+284 PAAGE
-297 AGVTKAAGKPSKGA
+297 GA
-311 IPPHIA
+311 
-317 PAKGS
+317 S
-322 KLGWDR
+322 YDWDR
-328 YREAARMAV
+328 YREAGRMAV

-371 RAKVIND
+371 RTKVID
-378 INAMGTNTIDIF
+378 QINAMGTNTIEIF
-390 PGKDWGDEKAASIQ
+390 PGKGWGDEKMASIQ
-404 TLNER
+404 TLNKG

-418 YLEGASPQIATS
+418 YLAGASPEIAS
-430 GQLRYRNKT
+430 PGQLRYRNKT
-439 STGNVV
+439 SSGSVTGVSN
-445 GVGSDFFRVKGM
+445 DYFKVKGM
-457 TLTQGRLFD
+457 TLVSGRLL
-466 ERDIQSRTAVA
+466 EWQDIQQRAAVA
-477 VVDGKT
+477 VVDKKSIG
-483 IESLLG
+483 SLLG
-489 KEDPVGQVVLVGTL
+489 KDDPVGKVVMVGTL
-503 PVRIIGVVAQETG
+503 PVRIIGVVSQETG
-516 FGRSSQSVS
+516 FGPSSQSVNV
-525 IWLPYSAV
+525 WLPYSAV
-533 MSRLISQNHFS
+533 MSRLISQHHFS
-544 QITIRVKD
+544 QLTIRVKD

-561 AAVALLTQR
+561 ALIELLTKR

-593 TMTLLVSAIAVI
+593 TMTLMVSAIALI

-620 SVVERTREIGIRI
+620 SVVERTREIGIRM

-646 LIEAVMVSLLGGLL
+646 LIEAVMVSLLGGICGVGLSL
-660 GIGLALLIGFVF
+660 GIGMLF
-672 SLFVESF
+672 SLLVDSIKM
-679 QMSFSLFS
+679 QFSLFS

-708 NAARLDPVEA
+708 NAARLDPVVA

>member
-1 MSEPQKLEG
+1 VSE

-19 KRYQS
+19 RRYQS

-33 PLDLCIQ
+33 PLDLTIE
-40 AGEMVAIVG
+40 AGEMIAIVG

-67 PSAGQYLFR
+67 PSSGQYLFR
-76 GQDTARLDALALAR
+76 GQDTATLDALSLAR

-107 HLDATANVEI
+107 HLNAAANVEI
-117 PAVYAGTARAE
+117 PAVYAGTPRTE
-128 RQQRARALLS
+128 RQARSQALLT
-138 RLGLADRSHHRPGQ
+138 RLGLSDRSHHTPSQ

-179 TGALDSHSGKE
+179 TGALDSQSGKE

-212 AVANHADRIITL
+212 EVASHADRIITL
-224 RDGRVVEDS
+224 KDGRV
-233 AQPAKSADQAGRI
+233 Q
-246 DTLRDGRVVEDSGQA
+246 EDSGR
-261 AKSANHADRIDTLR
+261 K
-275 DERAAEENG
+275 
-284 QDAPAAQGTALPQ
+284 PAAAPVTPTAVP
-297 AGVTKAAGKPSKGA
+297 AGKEGA
-311 IPPHIA
+311 GHD
-317 PAKGS
+317 
-322 KLGWDR
+322 WDR
-328 YREAARMAV
+328 YREAARMAL

-371 RAKVIND
+371 RAKVID
-378 INAMGTNTIDIF
+378 QINAMGTNTIDIF

-404 TLNER
+404 TLNKR

-418 YLEGASPQIATS
+418 YLEGASPQIAAP

-439 STGNVV
+439 SSGSIV
-445 GVGSDFFRVKGM
+445 GVGNDFFRVKGM
-457 TLTQGRLFD
+457 KLTNGRLFD
-466 ERDIQSRTAVA
+466 ERDIQNRAAVA

-489 KEDPVGQVVLVGTL
+489 KQDPVGQVVLVGTL
-503 PVRIIGVVAQETG
+503 PVRIIGVVEEETG
-516 FGRSSQSVS
+516 FGRSSQSVNV
-525 IWLPYSAV
+525 WLPYSAV

-544 QITIRVKD
+544 QLTIRVKD
-552 GIQPALAEQ
+552 GVQPALAEQ
-561 AAVALLTQR
+561 AAIELLTQR

-646 LIEAVMVSLLGGLL
+646 LIEAVMVSLLGGML
-660 GIGLALLIGFVF
+660 GVGVSLFIGLLF
-672 SLFVESF
+672 SLFVESI
-679 QMSFSLFS
+679 QMHFSLFS

>member
-1 MSEPQKLEG
+1 MSE

-19 KRYQS
+19 RRYQS

-33 PLDLCIQ
+33 PLDLTIE
-40 AGEMVAIVG
+40 AGEMIAIVG

-67 PSAGQYLFR
+67 PSSGQYLFR
-76 GQDTARLDALALAR
+76 GQDTATLDALSLAR

-107 HLDATANVEI
+107 HLNAAANVEI
-117 PAVYAGTARAE
+117 PAVYAGTPRAE
-128 RQQRARALLS
+128 RQARSQALLT
-138 RLGLADRSHHRPGQ
+138 RLGLSDRSHHTPSQ

-179 TGALDSHSGKE
+179 TGALDSQSGKE

-212 AVANHADRIITL
+212 EVASHADRVITL
-224 RDGRVVEDS
+224 KDGRV
-233 AQPAKSADQAGRI
+233 Q
-246 DTLRDGRVVEDSGQA
+246 EDSGRKPA
-261 AKSANHADRIDTLR
+261 AIPVTPTA
-275 DERAAEENG
+275 
-284 QDAPAAQGTALPQ
+284 APAGKEG
-297 AGVTKAAGKPSKGA
+297 AG
-311 IPPHIA
+311 HD
-317 PAKGS
+317 
-322 KLGWDR
+322 WDR
-328 YREAARMAV
+328 YREAARMAL

-371 RAKVIND
+371 RAKVID
-378 INAMGTNTIDIF
+378 QINAMGTNTIDIF

-404 TLNER
+404 TLNKR

-418 YLEGASPQIATS
+418 YLEGASPQIAAP

-439 STGNVV
+439 SSGSIV
-445 GVGSDFFRVKGM
+445 GVGNDFFRVKGM
-457 TLTQGRLFD
+457 KLTNGRLFD
-466 ERDIQSRTAVA
+466 ERDIQNRAAVA

-489 KEDPVGQVVLVGTL
+489 KQDPVGQVVLVGTL
-503 PVRIIGVVAQETG
+503 PVRIIGVVEEETG
-516 FGRSSQSVS
+516 FGRSSQSVNV
-525 IWLPYSAV
+525 WLPYSAV

-544 QITIRVKD
+544 QLTIRVKD
-552 GIQPALAEQ
+552 GVQPALAEQ
-561 AAVALLTQR
+561 AAIELLTQR

-646 LIEAVMVSLLGGLL
+646 LIEAVMVSLLGGML
-660 GIGLALLIGFVF
+660 GVGVSLFIGLLF
-672 SLFVESF
+672 SLFVESI
-679 QMSFSLFS
+679 QMHFSLFS

>member
-1 MSEPQKLEG
+1 MSE

-19 KRYQS
+19 RRYQS

-33 PLDLCIQ
+33 PLDLTIE
-40 AGEMVAIVG
+40 AGEMIAIVG

-67 PSAGQYLFR
+67 PSSGQYLFR
-76 GQDTARLDALALAR
+76 GQDTATLDALSLAR

-107 HLDATANVEI
+107 HLNAAANVEI
-117 PAVYAGTARAE
+117 PAVYAGTPRAE
-128 RQQRARALLS
+128 RQARSQALLT
-138 RLGLADRSHHRPGQ
+138 RLGLSDRSHHTPSQ

-179 TGALDSHSGKE
+179 TGALDSQSGKE

-212 AVANHADRIITL
+212 EVASHADRIITL
-224 RDGRVVEDS
+224 KDGRV
-233 AQPAKSADQAGRI
+233 Q
-246 DTLRDGRVVEDSGQA
+246 EDSGRKQA
-261 AKSANHADRIDTLR
+261 AVPVTPTA
-275 DERAAEENG
+275 
-284 QDAPAAQGTALPQ
+284 APAGKEG
-297 AGVTKAAGKPSKGA
+297 AG
-311 IPPHIA
+311 HD
-317 PAKGS
+317 
-322 KLGWDR
+322 WDR
-328 YREAARMAV
+328 YREAARMAL

-371 RAKVIND
+371 RAKVID
-378 INAMGTNTIDIF
+378 QINAMGTNTIDIF
-390 PGKDWGDEKAASIQ
+390 PGKDWGDEKAASIE
-404 TLNER
+404 TLNKR

-418 YLEGASPQIATS
+418 YLEGASPQIAAP

-439 STGNVV
+439 SSGSIV
-445 GVGSDFFRVKGM
+445 GVGNDFFRVKGM
-457 TLTQGRLFD
+457 KLTNGRLFD
-466 ERDIQSRTAVA
+466 ERDIQNRAAVA

-489 KEDPVGQVVLVGTL
+489 KQDPVGQVVLVGTL
-503 PVRIIGVVAQETG
+503 PVRIIGVVEEETG
-516 FGRSSQSVS
+516 FGRSSQSVNV
-525 IWLPYSAV
+525 WLPYSAV

-544 QITIRVKD
+544 QLTIRVKD
-552 GIQPALAEQ
+552 GVQPALAEQ
-561 AAVALLTQR
+561 AAIELLTQR

-646 LIEAVMVSLLGGLL
+646 LIEAVMVSLLGGML
-660 GIGLALLIGFVF
+660 GVGVSLFIGLLF
-672 SLFVESF
+672 SLFVESI
-679 QMSFSLFS
+679 QMHFSLFS

>member
-1 MSEPQKLEG
+1 MSEP
-10 PLIQLKGIE
+10 LIRLKGIE
-19 KRYQS
+19 RRYQS
-24 GEQEVTVLH
+24 GEHEVTVLH
-33 PLDLCIQ
+33 PLDLAID

-67 PSAGQYLFR
+67 PSGGQYLFR
-76 GQDTARLDALALAR
+76 GQDTATLDALSLAR

-107 HLDATANVEI
+107 HLDAAANVEI
-117 PAVYAGTARAE
+117 PAIYAGTARLD
-128 RQQRARALLS
+128 RQARARTLLT
-138 RLGLADRSHHRPGQ
+138 RLGLQDRSHHRPGQ

-179 TGALDSHSGKE
+179 TGALDSQSGKE

-212 AVANHADRIITL
+212 AVASHADRIITL

-233 AQPAKSADQAGRI
+233 GHRATDDNAASPSGAPAHPLPG
-246 DTLRDGRVVEDSGQA
+246 DGSQLA
-261 AKSANHADRIDTLR
+261 APSV
-275 DERAAEENG
+275 G
-284 QDAPAAQGTALPQ
+284 QDAQSTGAAVRTA
-297 AGVTKAAGKPSKGA
+297 SR
-311 IPPHIA
+311 
-317 PAKGS
+317 
-322 KLGWDR
+322 GWDR
-328 YREAARMAV
+328 YREAGRMAL

-371 RAKVIND
+371 RAKVIDD

-439 STGNVV
+439 SSGSVI
-445 GVGSDFFRVKGM
+445 GVGNDFFRVKGM
-457 TLTQGRLFD
+457 TLTQGRLLD
-466 ERDIQSRTAVA
+466 ERDIRNRTAVA

-489 KEDPVGQVVLVGTL
+489 KVDPVGQVVLVGTL
-503 PVRIIGVVAQETG
+503 PVRIVGVVTQETG
-516 FGRSSQSVS
+516 FGRSSQSVNV
-525 IWLPYSAV
+525 WLPYSAV
-533 MSRLISQNHFS
+533 MSRLLSQQHFT

-552 GIQPALAEQ
+552 GVQPALAEQ

-584 IKSVEKTTA
+584 VKSVEKTTA
-593 TMTLLVSAIAVI
+593 TLTLLVSAIAVI

-633 AVGARQSDILQQF
+633 AVGSRQSDILQQF

-660 GIGLALLIGFVF
+660 GIGLALLIGALF
-672 SLFVESF
+672 SLLVESF
-679 QMSFSLFS
+679 QMRFSLFS

>member
-1 MSEPQKLEG
+1 MSE

-19 KRYQS
+19 RRYQS

-33 PLDLCIQ
+33 PLDLVIE
-40 AGEMVAIVG
+40 AGEMIAIVG

-67 PSAGQYLFR
+67 PSGGQYLFR
-76 GQDTARLDALALAR
+76 GEDTATLDALALAR

-107 HLDATANVEI
+107 HLDAAANVEI
-117 PAVYAGTARAE
+117 PAIYAGTGRHDRQARA
-128 RQQRARALLS
+128 RQLLG
-138 RLGLADRSHHRPGQ
+138 RLGLAERSHHTPGQ

-179 TGALDSHSGKE
+179 TGALDSQSGKE

-198 HAQGHTIILVTHDM
+198 HQQGHTIILVTHDM
-212 AVANHADRIITL
+212 EVASHADRIITL
-224 RDGRVVEDS
+224 KDGRV
-233 AQPAKSADQAGRI
+233 Q
-246 DTLRDGRVVEDSGQA
+246 EDSGRKVA
-261 AKSANHADRIDTLR
+261 ANQPVL
-275 DERAAEENG
+275 NV
-284 QDAPAAQGTALPQ
+284 QPAAGE
-297 AGVTKAAGKPSKGA
+297 GA
-311 IPPHIA
+311 
-317 PAKGS
+317 S
-322 KLGWDR
+322 YDWDR
-328 YREAARMAV
+328 YREAGRMAV

-371 RAKVIND
+371 RTKVID
-378 INAMGTNTIDIF
+378 QINAMGTNTIEIF
-390 PGKDWGDEKAASIQ
+390 PGKGWGDEKMASIQ
-404 TLNER
+404 TLNKG

-418 YLEGASPQIATS
+418 YLAGASPEIAS
-430 GQLRYRNKT
+430 PGQLRYRNKT
-439 STGNVV
+439 SSGSVTGVSN
-445 GVGSDFFRVKGM
+445 DYFKVKGM
-457 TLTQGRLFD
+457 TLVSGRLL
-466 ERDIQSRTAVA
+466 EWQDIQQRAAVA
-477 VVDGKT
+477 VVDKKSIG
-483 IESLLG
+483 SLLG
-489 KEDPVGQVVLVGTL
+489 KDDPVGKVVMVGTL
-503 PVRIIGVVAQETG
+503 PVRIIGVVSQETG
-516 FGRSSQSVS
+516 FGPSSQSVNV
-525 IWLPYSAV
+525 WLPYSAV
-533 MSRLISQNHFS
+533 MSRLISQHHFS
-544 QITIRVKD
+544 QLTIRVKD

-561 AAVALLTQR
+561 AVIELLTKR

-593 TMTLLVSAIAVI
+593 TMTLMVSAIALI

-620 SVVERTREIGIRI
+620 SVVERTREIGIRM

-646 LIEAVMVSLLGGLL
+646 LIEAVMVSLLGGICGVGLSL
-660 GIGLALLIGFVF
+660 GIGMLF
-672 SLFVESF
+672 SLLVDSIKM
-679 QMSFSLFS
+679 QFSLFS

-708 NAARLDPVEA
+708 NAARLDPVVA

>member
-1 MSEPQKLEG
+1 MSEP
-10 PLIQLKGIE
+10 LIRLKGIE
-19 KRYQS
+19 RRYQS
-24 GEQEVTVLH
+24 GEHEVTVLH
-33 PLDLCIQ
+33 PLDLAID

-67 PSAGQYLFR
+67 PSGGQYLFC
-76 GQDTARLDALALAR
+76 GQDTATLDALSLAR

-107 HLDATANVEI
+107 HLDAAANVEI
-117 PAVYAGTARAE
+117 PAIYAGTARLD
-128 RQQRARALLS
+128 RQARARTLLT
-138 RLGLADRSHHRPGQ
+138 RLGLQDRSHHRPGQ

-179 TGALDSHSGKE
+179 TGALDSQSGKE

-212 AVANHADRIITL
+212 AVASHADRIITL

-233 AQPAKSADQAGRI
+233 GHRATDDNAASPSGAPAHPLPG
-246 DTLRDGRVVEDSGQA
+246 DGSQLA
-261 AKSANHADRIDTLR
+261 APSV
-275 DERAAEENG
+275 G
-284 QDAPAAQGTALPQ
+284 QDAQGT
-297 AGVTKAAGKPSKGA
+297 GAAVRTASR
-311 IPPHIA
+311 
-317 PAKGS
+317 
-322 KLGWDR
+322 GWDR
-328 YREAARMAV
+328 YREAGRMAL

-371 RAKVIND
+371 RAKVIDD

-439 STGNVV
+439 SSGSVI
-445 GVGSDFFRVKGM
+445 GVGNDFFRVKGM
-457 TLTQGRLFD
+457 TLTQGRLLD
-466 ERDIQSRTAVA
+466 ERDIRNRTAVA

-489 KEDPVGQVVLVGTL
+489 KVDPVGQVVLVGTL
-503 PVRIIGVVAQETG
+503 PVRIVGVVTQETG
-516 FGRSSQSVS
+516 FGRSSQSVNV
-525 IWLPYSAV
+525 WLPYSAV
-533 MSRLISQNHFS
+533 MSRLLSQQHFT

-552 GIQPALAEQ
+552 GVQPALAEQ

-584 IKSVEKTTA
+584 VKSVEKTTA
-593 TMTLLVSAIAVI
+593 TLTLLVSAIAVI

-660 GIGLALLIGFVF
+660 GIGLALLIGALF
-672 SLFVESF
+672 SLLVESF
-679 QMSFSLFS
+679 QMRFSLFS
-687 ILMAFGC
+687 ILMASGC

>member
-1 MSEPQKLEG
+1 MSEP
-10 PLIQLKGIE
+10 LIRLKGIE
-19 KRYQS
+19 RRYQS
-24 GEQEVTVLH
+24 GEHEVTVLH
-33 PLDLCIQ
+33 PLDLAID

-67 PSAGQYLFR
+67 PSGGQYLFR
-76 GQDTARLDALALAR
+76 GQDTATLDALSLAR

-107 HLDATANVEI
+107 HLDAAANVEI
-117 PAVYAGTARAE
+117 PAIYAGTARLD
-128 RQQRARALLS
+128 RQARARTLLT
-138 RLGLADRSHHRPGQ
+138 RLGLQDRSHHRPGQ

-179 TGALDSHSGKE
+179 TGALDSQSGKE

-212 AVANHADRIITL
+212 AVASHADRIITL

-233 AQPAKSADQAGRI
+233 GHRATDDNAPSSSPSGAPAHPLPG
-246 DTLRDGRVVEDSGQA
+246 DGSQLAPPPV
-261 AKSANHADRIDTLR
+261 
-275 DERAAEENG
+275 G
-284 QDAPAAQGTALPQ
+284 QDAQGT
-297 AGVTKAAGKPSKGA
+297 GAAVRTASR
-311 IPPHIA
+311 
-317 PAKGS
+317 
-322 KLGWDR
+322 GWDR
-328 YREAARMAV
+328 YREAGRMAL

-371 RAKVIND
+371 RAKVIDD

-439 STGNVV
+439 SSGSVI
-445 GVGSDFFRVKGM
+445 GVGNDFFRVKGM
-457 TLTQGRLFD
+457 TLTQGRLLD
-466 ERDIQSRTAVA
+466 ERDIRNRTAVA

-489 KEDPVGQVVLVGTL
+489 KVDPVGQVVLVGTL
-503 PVRIIGVVAQETG
+503 PVRIVGVVTQETG
-516 FGRSSQSVS
+516 FGRSSQSVNV
-525 IWLPYSAV
+525 WLPYSAV
-533 MSRLISQNHFS
+533 MSRLLSQQHFT

-552 GIQPALAEQ
+552 GVQPALAEQ

-584 IKSVEKTTA
+584 VKSVEKTTA
-593 TMTLLVSAIAVI
+593 TLTLLVSAIAVI

-660 GIGLALLIGFVF
+660 GIGLALLIGALF
-672 SLFVESF
+672 SLLVESF
-679 QMSFSLFS
+679 QMRFSLFS

>member
-1 MSEPQKLEG
+1 MSEP
-10 PLIQLKGIE
+10 LIRLKGIE
-19 KRYQS
+19 RRYQS
-24 GEQEVTVLH
+24 GEHEVTVLH
-33 PLDLCIQ
+33 PLDLAID

-67 PSAGQYLFR
+67 PSGGQYLFR
-76 GQDTARLDALALAR
+76 GQDTATLDALSLAR

-107 HLDATANVEI
+107 HLDAAANVEI
-117 PAVYAGTARAE
+117 PAIYAGTARLD
-128 RQQRARALLS
+128 RQARARTLLT
-138 RLGLADRSHHRPGQ
+138 RLGLQDRSHHRPGQ

-179 TGALDSHSGKE
+179 TGALDSQSGKE

-212 AVANHADRIITL
+212 AVASHADRIITL

-233 AQPAKSADQAGRI
+233 GHRATDDNAPSPSPSGAPAHPLPG
-246 DTLRDGRVVEDSGQA
+246 DGSQLAPPPV
-261 AKSANHADRIDTLR
+261 
-275 DERAAEENG
+275 G
-284 QDAPAAQGTALPQ
+284 QDAQGT
-297 AGVTKAAGKPSKGA
+297 GAAVRTASR
-311 IPPHIA
+311 
-317 PAKGS
+317 
-322 KLGWDR
+322 GWDR
-328 YREAARMAV
+328 YREAGRMAL

-371 RAKVIND
+371 RAKVIDD

-439 STGNVV
+439 SSGSVI
-445 GVGSDFFRVKGM
+445 GVGNDFFRVKGM
-457 TLTQGRLFD
+457 TLTQGRLLD
-466 ERDIQSRTAVA
+466 ERDIRNRTAVA

-489 KEDPVGQVVLVGTL
+489 KVDPVGQVVLVGTL
-503 PVRIIGVVAQETG
+503 PVRIVGGVTQETG
-516 FGRSSQSVS
+516 FGRSSQSVNV
-525 IWLPYSAV
+525 WLPYSAV
-533 MSRLISQNHFS
+533 MSRLLSQQHFT

-552 GIQPALAEQ
+552 GVQPALAEQ

-584 IKSVEKTTA
+584 VKSVEKTTA
-593 TMTLLVSAIAVI
+593 TLTLLVSAIAVI

-660 GIGLALLIGFVF
+660 GIGLALLIGALF
-672 SLFVESF
+672 SLLVESF
-679 QMSFSLFS
+679 QMRFSLFS

>member
-1 MSEPQKLEG
+1 MSE

-19 KRYQS
+19 RRYQS

-33 PLDLCIQ
+33 PLDLVIE
-40 AGEMVAIVG
+40 AGEMIAIVG

-67 PSAGQYLFR
+67 PSGGQYLFR
-76 GQDTARLDALALAR
+76 GEDTATLDALALAR

-107 HLDATANVEI
+107 HLDAAANVEI
-117 PAVYAGTARAE
+117 PAIYAGTGRHDRQARA
-128 RQQRARALLS
+128 RQLLG
-138 RLGLADRSHHRPGQ
+138 RLGLAERSHHTPGQ

-179 TGALDSHSGKE
+179 TGALDSQSGKE

-198 HAQGHTIILVTHDM
+198 HQQGHTIILVTHDM
-212 AVANHADRIITL
+212 EVASHADRIITL
-224 RDGRVVEDS
+224 KDGRV
-233 AQPAKSADQAGRI
+233 Q
-246 DTLRDGRVVEDSGQA
+246 EDSGRKVAGNQA
-261 AKSANHADRIDTLR
+261 VLNVP
-275 DERAAEENG
+275 
-284 QDAPAAQGTALPQ
+284 PAAGE
-297 AGVTKAAGKPSKGA
+297 GA
-311 IPPHIA
+311 
-317 PAKGS
+317 S
-322 KLGWDR
+322 YDWDR
-328 YREAARMAV
+328 YREAGRMAV

-371 RAKVIND
+371 RTKVID
-378 INAMGTNTIDIF
+378 QINAMGTNTIEIF
-390 PGKDWGDEKAASIQ
+390 PGKGWGDEKMASIQ
-404 TLNER
+404 TLNKG

-418 YLEGASPQIATS
+418 YLAGASPEIAS
-430 GQLRYRNKT
+430 PGQLRYRNKT
-439 STGNVV
+439 SSGSVTGVSN
-445 GVGSDFFRVKGM
+445 DYFKVKGM
-457 TLTQGRLFD
+457 TLVSGRLL
-466 ERDIQSRTAVA
+466 EWQDIQQRAAVA
-477 VVDGKT
+477 VVDKKSIG
-483 IESLLG
+483 SLLG
-489 KEDPVGQVVLVGTL
+489 KDDPVGKVVMVGTL
-503 PVRIIGVVAQETG
+503 PVRIIGVVSQETG
-516 FGRSSQSVS
+516 FGPSSQSVNV
-525 IWLPYSAV
+525 WLPYSAV
-533 MSRLISQNHFS
+533 MSRLISQHHFS
-544 QITIRVKD
+544 QLTIRVKD

-561 AAVALLTQR
+561 AVIELLTKR

-593 TMTLLVSAIAVI
+593 TMTLMVSAIALI

-620 SVVERTREIGIRI
+620 SVVERTREIGIRM

-646 LIEAVMVSLLGGLL
+646 LIEAVMVSLLGGICGVGLSL
-660 GIGLALLIGFVF
+660 GIGMLF
-672 SLFVESF
+672 SLLVDSIKM
-679 QMSFSLFS
+679 QFSLFS

-708 NAARLDPVEA
+708 NAARLDPVVA

>member
-1 MSEPQKLEG
+1 MSEP
-10 PLIQLKGIE
+10 LIRLKGIE
-19 KRYQS
+19 RRYQS
-24 GEQEVTVLH
+24 GEHEVTVLH
-33 PLDLCIQ
+33 PLDLAID

-67 PSAGQYLFR
+67 PSGGQYLFR
-76 GQDTARLDALALAR
+76 GQDTATLDALSLAR

-107 HLDATANVEI
+107 HLDAAANVEI
-117 PAVYAGTARAE
+117 PAIYAGTARLD
-128 RQQRARALLS
+128 RQARARALLT
-138 RLGLADRSHHRPGQ
+138 RLGLQDRSHHRPGQ

-179 TGALDSHSGKE
+179 TGALDSQSGKE

-212 AVANHADRIITL
+212 AVASHADRIITL

-233 AQPAKSADQAGRI
+233 GHRATDDNAPSPSPSGAPAHPQPG
-246 DTLRDGRVVEDSGQA
+246 DGSQLAPPPV
-261 AKSANHADRIDTLR
+261 
-275 DERAAEENG
+275 G
-284 QDAPAAQGTALPQ
+284 QDAQGTS
-297 AGVTKAAGKPSKGA
+297 AAVRTASR
-311 IPPHIA
+311 
-317 PAKGS
+317 
-322 KLGWDR
+322 GWDR
-328 YREAARMAV
+328 YREAGRMAL

-371 RAKVIND
+371 RAKVIDD

-439 STGNVV
+439 SSGSVI
-445 GVGSDFFRVKGM
+445 GVGNDFFRVKGM
-457 TLTQGRLFD
+457 TLTQGRLLD
-466 ERDIQSRTAVA
+466 ERDIRNRTAVA

-489 KEDPVGQVVLVGTL
+489 KVDPVGQVVLVGTL
-503 PVRIIGVVAQETG
+503 PVRIVGVVTQETG
-516 FGRSSQSVS
+516 FGRSSQSVNV
-525 IWLPYSAV
+525 WLPYSAV
-533 MSRLISQNHFS
+533 MSRLLSQQHFT

-552 GIQPALAEQ
+552 GVQPALAEQ

-584 IKSVEKTTA
+584 VKSVEKTTA
-593 TMTLLVSAIAVI
+593 TLTLLVSAIAVI

-660 GIGLALLIGFVF
+660 GIGLALLIGALF
-672 SLFVESF
+672 SLLVESF
-679 QMSFSLFS
+679 QMRFSLFS

>member
-1 MSEPQKLEG
+1 MSEP
-10 PLIQLKGIE
+10 LIRLKGIE
-19 KRYQS
+19 RRYPS
-24 GEQEVTVLH
+24 GEHEVTVLH
-33 PLDLCIQ
+33 PLDLAID

-61 LGCLDR
+61 LGCLDH
-67 PSAGQYLFR
+67 PSGGQYLFR
-76 GQDTARLDALALAR
+76 GQDTATLDALSLAR

-107 HLDATANVEI
+107 HLDAAANVEI
-117 PAVYAGTARAE
+117 PAIYAGTARLD
-128 RQQRARALLS
+128 RQARARTLLT
-138 RLGLADRSHHRPGQ
+138 RLGLQDRSHHRPGH

-179 TGALDSHSGKE
+179 TGALDSQSGKE

-212 AVANHADRIITL
+212 AVASHADRIITL

-233 AQPAKSADQAGRI
+233 GHRATDDNAASPSGAPAHPLPG
-246 DTLRDGRVVEDSGQA
+246 DGSQLA
-261 AKSANHADRIDTLR
+261 APSV
-275 DERAAEENG
+275 G
-284 QDAPAAQGTALPQ
+284 QDAHGTGAAVRTA
-297 AGVTKAAGKPSKGA
+297 SR
-311 IPPHIA
+311 
-317 PAKGS
+317 
-322 KLGWDR
+322 GWDR
-328 YREAARMAV
+328 YREAGRMAL

-371 RAKVIND
+371 RAKVIDD

-439 STGNVV
+439 SSGSVI
-445 GVGSDFFRVKGM
+445 GVGNDFFRVKGM
-457 TLTQGRLFD
+457 TLTQGRLLD
-466 ERDIQSRTAVA
+466 ERDIRNRTAVA

-489 KEDPVGQVVLVGTL
+489 KVDPVGQVVLVGTL
-503 PVRIIGVVAQETG
+503 PVRIVGVVTQETG
-516 FGRSSQSVS
+516 FGRSSQSVNV
-525 IWLPYSAV
+525 WLPYSAV
-533 MSRLISQNHFS
+533 MSRLLSQQHFT

-552 GIQPALAEQ
+552 GVQPALAEQ

-584 IKSVEKTTA
+584 VKSVEKTTA
-593 TMTLLVSAIAVI
+593 TLTLLVSAIAVI

-660 GIGLALLIGFVF
+660 GIGLALLIGALF
-672 SLFVESF
+672 SLLVESF
-679 QMSFSLFS
+679 QMRFSLFS

>member
-1 MSEPQKLEG
+1 MSEP
-10 PLIQLKGIE
+10 LIRLKGIE
-19 KRYQS
+19 RRYQS
-24 GEQEVTVLH
+24 GEHEVTVLH
-33 PLDLCIQ
+33 PLDLAID

-67 PSAGQYLFR
+67 PSGGQYLFR
-76 GQDTARLDALALAR
+76 GQDTATLDALSLAR

-107 HLDATANVEI
+107 HLDAAANVEI
-117 PAVYAGTARAE
+117 PAIYAGTARLD
-128 RQQRARALLS
+128 RQARARTLLT
-138 RLGLADRSHHRPGQ
+138 RLGLQDRSHHRPGQ

-179 TGALDSHSGKE
+179 TGALDSQSGKE

-212 AVANHADRIITL
+212 AVASHADRIITL

-233 AQPAKSADQAGRI
+233 GHRATDDNAPSPSPSGAPAHPLPG
-246 DTLRDGRVVEDSGQA
+246 DGSQLAPPPV
-261 AKSANHADRIDTLR
+261 
-275 DERAAEENG
+275 G
-284 QDAPAAQGTALPQ
+284 QDAQGT
-297 AGVTKAAGKPSKGA
+297 GAAVRTASR
-311 IPPHIA
+311 
-317 PAKGS
+317 
-322 KLGWDR
+322 GWDR
-328 YREAARMAV
+328 YREAGRMAL

-371 RAKVIND
+371 RAKVIDD

-439 STGNVV
+439 SSGSVI
-445 GVGSDFFRVKGM
+445 GVGNDFFRVKGM
-457 TLTQGRLFD
+457 TLTQGRLLD
-466 ERDIQSRTAVA
+466 ERDIHNRTAVA

-489 KEDPVGQVVLVGTL
+489 KVDPVGQVVLVGTL
-503 PVRIIGVVAQETG
+503 PVRIVGVVTQETG
-516 FGRSSQSVS
+516 FGRSSQSVNV
-525 IWLPYSAV
+525 WLPYSAV
-533 MSRLISQNHFS
+533 MSRLLSQQHFT

-552 GIQPALAEQ
+552 GVQPALAEQ

-584 IKSVEKTTA
+584 VKSVEKTTA
-593 TMTLLVSAIAVI
+593 TLTLLVSAIAVI

-660 GIGLALLIGFVF
+660 GIGLALLIGALF
-672 SLFVESF
+672 SLLVESF
-679 QMSFSLFS
+679 QMRFSLFS

>member
-1 MSEPQKLEG
+1 MSE

-19 KRYQS
+19 RRYQS

-33 PLDLCIQ
+33 PLDLTIE
-40 AGEMVAIVG
+40 AGEMIAIVG

-67 PSAGQYLFR
+67 PSSGQYLFR
-76 GQDTARLDALALAR
+76 GQDTATLDALSLAR

-107 HLDATANVEI
+107 HLNAAANVEI
-117 PAVYAGTARAE
+117 PAVYAGTPRAE
-128 RQQRARALLS
+128 RQARSQALLT
-138 RLGLADRSHHRPGQ
+138 RLGLSDRSHHTPSQ

-179 TGALDSHSGKE
+179 TGALDSQSGKE

-212 AVANHADRIITL
+212 EVASHADRIITL
-224 RDGRVVEDS
+224 KDGRV
-233 AQPAKSADQAGRI
+233 Q
-246 DTLRDGRVVEDSGQA
+246 EDSGRKPVA
-261 AKSANHADRIDTLR
+261 IPVTPTA
-275 DERAAEENG
+275 
-284 QDAPAAQGTALPQ
+284 APAGKEG
-297 AGVTKAAGKPSKGA
+297 AG
-311 IPPHIA
+311 HD
-317 PAKGS
+317 
-322 KLGWDR
+322 WDR
-328 YREAARMAV
+328 YREAARMAL

-371 RAKVIND
+371 RAKVID
-378 INAMGTNTIDIF
+378 QINAMGTNTIDIF

-404 TLNER
+404 TLNKR

-418 YLEGASPQIATS
+418 YLEGASPQIAAP

-439 STGNVV
+439 SSGSIV
-445 GVGSDFFRVKGM
+445 GVGNDFFRVKGM
-457 TLTQGRLFD
+457 KLTNGRLFD
-466 ERDIQSRTAVA
+466 ERDIQNRAAVA

-489 KEDPVGQVVLVGTL
+489 KQDPVGQVVLVGTL
-503 PVRIIGVVAQETG
+503 PVRIIGVVEEETG
-516 FGRSSQSVS
+516 FGRSSQSVNV
-525 IWLPYSAV
+525 WLPYSAV

-544 QITIRVKD
+544 QLTIRVKD
-552 GIQPALAEQ
+552 GVQPALAEQ
-561 AAVALLTQR
+561 AAIELLTQR

-646 LIEAVMVSLLGGLL
+646 LIEAVMVSLLGGML
-660 GIGLALLIGFVF
+660 GVGVSLFIGLLF
-672 SLFVESF
+672 SLFVESI
-679 QMSFSLFS
+679 QMHFSLFS

>member
-1 MSEPQKLEG
+1 MSE

-19 KRYQS
+19 RRYQS

-33 PLDLCIQ
+33 PLDLTIE
-40 AGEMVAIVG
+40 AGEMIAIVG

-67 PSAGQYLFR
+67 PSSGQYLFR
-76 GQDTARLDALALAR
+76 GQDTATLDALSLAR

-107 HLDATANVEI
+107 HLNAAANVEI
-117 PAVYAGTARAE
+117 PAVYAGTPRAE
-128 RQQRARALLS
+128 RQARSQALLT
-138 RLGLADRSHHRPGQ
+138 RLGLSDRSHHTPSQ

-179 TGALDSHSGKE
+179 TGALDSQSGKE

-198 HAQGHTIILVTHDM
+198 HVQGHTIILVTHDM
-212 AVANHADRIITL
+212 EVASHADRIITL
-224 RDGRVVEDS
+224 KDGRV
-233 AQPAKSADQAGRI
+233 Q
-246 DTLRDGRVVEDSGQA
+246 EDSGRKPA
-261 AKSANHADRIDTLR
+261 AVPVTPTA
-275 DERAAEENG
+275 
-284 QDAPAAQGTALPQ
+284 APAGKEG
-297 AGVTKAAGKPSKGA
+297 AG
-311 IPPHIA
+311 HD
-317 PAKGS
+317 
-322 KLGWDR
+322 WDR
-328 YREAARMAV
+328 YREAARMAL

-371 RAKVIND
+371 RAKVID
-378 INAMGTNTIDIF
+378 QINAMGTNTIDIF

-404 TLNER
+404 TLNKR

-418 YLEGASPQIATS
+418 YLEGASPQIAAP

-439 STGNVV
+439 SSGSIV
-445 GVGSDFFRVKGM
+445 GVGNDFFRVKGM
-457 TLTQGRLFD
+457 KLTNGRLFD
-466 ERDIQSRTAVA
+466 ERDIQNRAAVA

-489 KEDPVGQVVLVGTL
+489 KQDPVGQVVLVGTL
-503 PVRIIGVVAQETG
+503 PVRIIGVVEEETG
-516 FGRSSQSVS
+516 FGRSSQSVNV
-525 IWLPYSAV
+525 WLPYSAV

-544 QITIRVKD
+544 QLTIRVKD
-552 GIQPALAEQ
+552 GVQPALAEQ
-561 AAVALLTQR
+561 AAIELLTQR

-646 LIEAVMVSLLGGLL
+646 LIEAVMVSLLGGML
-660 GIGLALLIGFVF
+660 GVGVSLFIGLLF
-672 SLFVESF
+672 SLFVESI
-679 QMSFSLFS
+679 QMHFSLFS

>member
-1 MSEPQKLEG
+1 MSEP
-10 PLIQLKGIE
+10 LIRLKGIE
-19 KRYQS
+19 RRYQS
-24 GEQEVTVLH
+24 GEHEVTVLH
-33 PLDLCIQ
+33 PLDLAID

-67 PSAGQYLFR
+67 PSGGQYLFR
-76 GQDTARLDALALAR
+76 GQDTATLDALSLAR

-107 HLDATANVEI
+107 HLDAAANVEI
-117 PAVYAGTARAE
+117 PAIYAGTARLD
-128 RQQRARALLS
+128 RQARARSLLT
-138 RLGLADRSHHRPGQ
+138 RLGLQDRSHHRPGQ

-179 TGALDSHSGKE
+179 TGALDSQSGKE

-212 AVANHADRIITL
+212 AVASHADRIITL

-233 AQPAKSADQAGRI
+233 GHRATDDNAAFPSGAPAHPQPG
-246 DTLRDGRVVEDSGQA
+246 DGSQLAPPPV
-261 AKSANHADRIDTLR
+261 
-275 DERAAEENG
+275 G
-284 QDAPAAQGTALPQ
+284 QDVQDTGAAVRTA
-297 AGVTKAAGKPSKGA
+297 SR
-311 IPPHIA
+311 
-317 PAKGS
+317 
-322 KLGWDR
+322 GWDR
-328 YREAARMAV
+328 YREAGRMAL

-350 MLGIII
+350 ILGIII

-371 RAKVIND
+371 RAKVIDD

-439 STGNVV
+439 SSGSVI
-445 GVGSDFFRVKGM
+445 GVGNDFFRVKGM
-457 TLTQGRLFD
+457 TLTQGRLLD
-466 ERDIQSRTAVA
+466 ERDIRNRTAVA

-489 KEDPVGQVVLVGTL
+489 KVDPVGQVVLVGTL
-503 PVRIIGVVAQETG
+503 PVRIVGVVTQETG
-516 FGRSSQSVS
+516 FGRSSQSVNV
-525 IWLPYSAV
+525 WLPYSAV
-533 MSRLISQNHFS
+533 MSRLLSQQHFT

-552 GIQPALAEQ
+552 GVQPALAEQ

-584 IKSVEKTTA
+584 VKSVEKTTA
-593 TMTLLVSAIAVI
+593 TLTLLVSAIAVI

-660 GIGLALLIGFVF
+660 GIGLALLIGALF
-672 SLFVESF
+672 SLLVESF
-679 QMSFSLFS
+679 QMRFSLFS